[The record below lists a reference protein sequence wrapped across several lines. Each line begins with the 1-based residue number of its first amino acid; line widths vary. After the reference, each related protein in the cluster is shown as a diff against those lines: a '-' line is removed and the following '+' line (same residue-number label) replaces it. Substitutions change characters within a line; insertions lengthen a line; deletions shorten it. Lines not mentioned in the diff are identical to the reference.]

1 MTSLR
6 KKLIF
11 CIILFYTGVDNLLN
25 LVVELYK
32 QQKTVRA
39 FESSVRSLRDDIMRE
54 LNVPKYK
61 KQYASKKVRE
71 EIERT
76 AKNRL
81 HGKLA
86 LNSVIYFVS
95 HLNLIYNI
103 MIHRQFTRKKSLI
116 YSFTKFYLVKHSS
129 LDMGIIFVFKLS

>member
-6 KKLIF
+6 RELIF
-11 CIILFYTGVDNLLN
+11 CIILLYTGVDNLLN

-103 MIHRQFTRKKSLI
+103 MIHRQFTRKK
-116 YSFTKFYLVKHSS
+116 V
-129 LDMGIIFVFKLS
+129 

>member
-1 MTSLR
+1 MQKTH
-6 KKLIF
+6 
-11 CIILFYTGVDNLLN
+11 LFFTNSVGVDNLLN

-81 HGKLA
+81 HGKSLV
-86 LNSVIYFVS
+86 LDIYLSYIRFLMS
-95 HLNLIYNI
+95 QLL
-103 MIHRQFTRKKSLI
+103 RQSKI
-116 YSFTKFYLVKHSS
+116 A
-129 LDMGIIFVFKLS
+129 

>member
-1 MTSLR
+1 MKILYGDRCGNYRTVFVSLVFLVAY
-6 KKLIF
+6 KY
-11 CIILFYTGVDNLLN
+11 LFYCYSKGVDNLLN

-81 HGKLA
+81 HGEF
-86 LNSVIYFVS
+86 SCYFPCI
-95 HLNLIYNI
+95 LWL
-103 MIHRQFTRKKSLI
+103 
-116 YSFTKFYLVKHSS
+116 SFAY
-129 LDMGIIFVFKLS
+129 FKGRNFRGN